1 MRYSSSMWN
10 IEIIIINWNFRTT
23 KERRESQHNKVNKKI
38 FFLSRKNC
46 YSLWRIRTLQK
57 WVSTHYIG
65 HTNLK
70 SGFSTKSLVELS
82 HAQLN
87 HKLCPSSNLHGP
99 THNIFHAHFL
109 HWWIIILTYVNKYT
123 TLSFKN
129 SFFQINDNKFFC
141 LTHMFCNFMYLNIRI
156 ETFFTFIL
164 NFWNFKKIIFKSSR
178 IKQKLKFCK
187 EIF

>member
-123 TLSFKN
+123 TLSFKKSILLYPSKTVFSKSMIIN
-129 SFFQINDNKFFC
+129 SFVWHTCFAISC
-141 LTHMFCNFMYLNIRI
+141 ISI
-156 ETFFTFIL
+156 
-164 NFWNFKKIIFKSSR
+164 
-178 IKQKLKFCK
+178 
-187 EIF
+187 